1 MNGNSEILIY
11 KVNNELKEIKRLVQ
25 DFRIK
30 QKLENMKINMDEI
43 SKILKAKENYFK
55 EKFKEEKNA
64 DRESGNGI

>member
-55 EKFKEEKNA
+55 EKFKEKENA
-64 DRESGNGI
+64 DRESGKGI